1 MLIVGRLQFWRAMAA
16 YCKGSA
22 NLMSTIGI

>member
-1 MLIVGRLQFWRAMAA
+1 MVIVGRLQFWRAMTA

-22 NLMSTIGI
+22 NPMSTIGI